1 MKKQIFFCLEYPKN
15 GITATTGRGENMAY
29 KNIKLRGC
37 DSAKIEQ
44 LIVTKSTKGAGTESD
59 PYREVTQYWTLDG
72 KLLFEDDQG

>member
-1 MKKQIFFCLEYPKN
+1 MPESLVLIFLLTELQN
-15 GITATTGRGENMAY
+15 ATTGGGENMAY

-44 LIVTKSTKGAGTESD
+44 LIVTKSTKGAGTECD